1 VDTPGA
7 LLKEKFGFADFRP
20 AQRQIVDLVMAG
32 RNVVGVMP
40 TGSGKS
46 LCFQLPGLALPGL
59 TLVVSPLIAL
69 MKDQVDHLEE
79 LGIPASVIN
88 STVPRHIQHDRLEA
102 AMSGKIKILY
112 VAPERFQNDD
122 FREALKRI
130 RVSLFAVDEAHCVSM
145 WGHDFRP
152 DYLRLRRVIAELG
165 KPPVIALTATATPAV
180 REDIVKQLAIEGA
193 VEIISGFDRSNL
205 YLEVRETSTVAE
217 KVRAIASLCRDA
229 RTGIVYAGTRRNVED
244 IHRSLRRNGID
255 AVAYHAGLSTVERKA
270 VQDRFMSREAGII
283 VATNAFG
290 MGIDRSDVRFVVHA
304 DIPDSV
310 EAYYQEIGRA
320 GRDGGPAQCLLLF
333 NYADKWIPELFID
346 ASHPPADYLKQTFG
360 RLLSA
365 GEPVVLGEP
374 WKKVTSRMDQRFHA
388 AVSLLQRAGYVER
401 VHSPNG
407 SGVRILRPKDRELA
421 DFNFEEL
428 ERRREF
434 EYRKLGVM
442 LQYASRFK
450 KHCYRSFILRYFGE
464 WTKVRDCGNCSRC
477 APERRVELAPEPAR
491 ASLEKM
497 QKMERASVAAVA
509 VSAVSTPAATEVHPL
524 ANEAPAVVA
533 LKILSCVLRAREQ
546 LGRGKIA
553 KILAGSED
561 VSIQDYRSLTT
572 YGILSSYPIR
582 TITEIIDRMI
592 EEGYIDAGQGL
603 RPVIAVTPKGH
614 QFLRD
619 RPR

>member
-1 VDTPGA
+1 VDSPIA

-32 RNVVGVMP
+32 KNVLGVMP

-79 LGIPASVIN
+79 LRIPASVIN
-88 STVPRHIQHDRLEA
+88 STVPRHIQQDRLEA
-102 AMSGKIKILY
+102 AMSGKLKILY
-112 VAPERFQNDD
+112 IAPERFQNDE
-122 FREALKRI
+122 FRAALKRI

-152 DYLRLRRVIAELG
+152 DYLRLKKVIAELG

-180 REDIVKQLAIEGA
+180 RDDIVKQLGIEGA
-193 VEIISGFDRSNL
+193 VEIVSGFDRSNL

-217 KVRAIASLCRDA
+217 KVRAISSLCTNA
-229 RTGIVYAGTRRNVED
+229 KTGIVYAGTRRNVED

-255 AVAYHAGLSTVERKA
+255 AVAYHAGLSTAERKA

-320 GRDGGPAQCLLLF
+320 GRDGEPAQCLLLF

-346 ASHPPADYLKQTFG
+346 ASHPPAEYLRQTFE

-365 GEPVVLGEP
+365 GEPVVVGEP
-374 WKKVTSRMDQRFHA
+374 WKKVTARMDQRFHA

-401 VHSPNG
+401 VHSASG
-407 SGVRILRPKDRELA
+407 SGVRILRAKDRELA
-421 DFNFEEL
+421 GFNFEEL

-464 WTKVRDCGNCSRC
+464 WSKVRDCGNCSRC
-477 APERRVELAPEPAR
+477 APAQRTELPPKPAHEPAKVTG
-491 ASLEKM
+491 EM
-497 QKMERASVAAVA
+497 TVAVA
-509 VSAVSTPAATEVHPL
+509 VAKPETPEDATI
-524 ANEAPAVVA
+524 VA
-533 LKILSCVLRAREQ
+533 LKVLSCILRAKEQ
-546 LGRGKIA
+546 LGRGKVA

-561 VSIQDYRSLTT
+561 VSIQDFRSLST
-572 YGILSSYPIR
+572 YGILSTYPIR
-582 TITEIIDRMI
+582 AITEIIDNLVV
-592 EEGYIDAGQGL
+592 EGYIDAGQGL
-603 RPVIAVTPKGH
+603 RPVIGVTPKGL
-614 QFLRD
+614 QFLRE
-619 RPR
+619 RPRPGTPGP

>member
-1 VDTPGA
+1 
-7 LLKEKFGFADFRP
+7 
-20 AQRQIVDLVMAG
+20 M
-32 RNVVGVMP
+32 
-40 TGSGKS
+40 
-46 LCFQLPGLALPGL
+46 
-59 TLVVSPLIAL
+59 
-69 MKDQVDHLEE
+69 
-79 LGIPASVIN
+79 
-88 STVPRHIQHDRLEA
+88 
-102 AMSGKIKILY
+102 
-112 VAPERFQNDD
+112 
-122 FREALKRI
+122 

-229 RTGIVYAGTRRNVED
+229 KTGIVYAGTRRNVED

-255 AVAYHAGLSTVERKA
+255 AVAYHAGLSVVERKA

-346 ASHPPADYLKQTFG
+346 ASHPPADYLKQIFG

-365 GEPVVLGEP
+365 GEPVVIGEP
-374 WKKVTSRMDQRFHA
+374 WKQISARMDQRFHA

-401 VHSPNG
+401 MHSPNG
-407 SGVRILRPKDRELA
+407 SGVRILRPRDRDLA
-421 DFNFEEL
+421 EFNFEEL

-464 WTKVRDCGNCSRC
+464 WTNVRDCRNCSRC
-477 APERRVELAPEPAR
+477 APDRRVEPAAELVPAPLKNVGISKA
-491 ASLEKM
+491 A
-497 QKMERASVAAVA
+497 AAAVPTA
-509 VSAVSTPAATEVHPL
+509 AAKDVNPVSVEDSTVVS
-524 ANEAPAVVA
+524 
-533 LKILSCVLRAREQ
+533 LKVLSCILRAKEQ

-561 VSIQDYRSLTT
+561 VSVQDFRALTT

-582 TITEIIDRMI
+582 SITEIIDRMI
-592 EEGYIDAGQGL
+592 EDGYIDAGQGL

>member
-1 VDTPGA
+1 MEVVDTPGA

-32 RNVVGVMP
+32 RNVLGVMP

-88 STVPRHIQHDRLEA
+88 STVPRHIQHGRLED
-102 AMSGKIKILY
+102 AMSGKLKILY

-122 FREALKRI
+122 FRAALKRI

-217 KVRAIASLCRDA
+217 KARAIASLCRDA

-244 IHRSLRRNGID
+244 IHKSLRRNGID

-346 ASHPPADYLKQTFG
+346 ASHPPADYLKQTFE

-365 GEPVVLGEP
+365 GEPVVIGEP
-374 WKKVTSRMDQRFHA
+374 WKKVTARMDQRFHA

-464 WTKVRDCGNCSRC
+464 WSKVRDCGNCSRC
-477 APERRVELAPEPAR
+477 APDRRVELAPEPAR
-491 ASLEKM
+491 EPLKA
-497 QKMERASVAAVA
+497 VAAVA
-509 VSAVSTPAATEVHPL
+509 ASTAVAAVANPVATEDST
-524 ANEAPAVVA
+524 VVA
-533 LKILSCVLRAREQ
+533 LKVLSCILRAKEQ
-546 LGRGKIA
+546 LGRGKVA

-561 VSIQDYRSLTT
+561 VSIQDFRSLTT

-582 TITEIIDRMI
+582 MITEIIDRMI

>member
-1 VDTPGA
+1 
-7 LLKEKFGFADFRP
+7 
-20 AQRQIVDLVMAG
+20 
-32 RNVVGVMP
+32 
-40 TGSGKS
+40 
-46 LCFQLPGLALPGL
+46 
-59 TLVVSPLIAL
+59 
-69 MKDQVDHLEE
+69 
-79 LGIPASVIN
+79 
-88 STVPRHIQHDRLEA
+88 
-102 AMSGKIKILY
+102 
-112 VAPERFQNDD
+112 
-122 FREALKRI
+122 
-130 RVSLFAVDEAHCVSM
+130 
-145 WGHDFRP
+145 
-152 DYLRLRRVIAELG
+152 
-165 KPPVIALTATATPAV
+165 
-180 REDIVKQLAIEGA
+180 
-193 VEIISGFDRSNL
+193 
-205 YLEVRETSTVAE
+205 
-217 KVRAIASLCRDA
+217 
-229 RTGIVYAGTRRNVED
+229 
-244 IHRSLRRNGID
+244 
-255 AVAYHAGLSTVERKA
+255 VERKA

-365 GEPVVLGEP
+365 GEPVVIGEP
-374 WKKVTSRMDQRFHA
+374 WKKVTARMDQRFHA

-407 SGVRILRPKDRELA
+407 SGVRILRPRDRELA

-464 WTKVRDCGNCSRC
+464 WSKVRDCGNCSRC
-477 APERRVELAPEPAR
+477 APDRRVELAPEPAR
-491 ASLEKM
+491 EPLK
-497 QKMERASVAAVA
+497 KVAAVA
-509 VSAVSTPAATEVHPL
+509 VSTVAAEAVKPVATEDSM
-524 ANEAPAVVA
+524 VVA
-533 LKILSCVLRAREQ
+533 LKVLSCILRAKEQ
-546 LGRGKIA
+546 LGRGKVA

-561 VSIQDYRSLTT
+561 VSIQDFRSLTT